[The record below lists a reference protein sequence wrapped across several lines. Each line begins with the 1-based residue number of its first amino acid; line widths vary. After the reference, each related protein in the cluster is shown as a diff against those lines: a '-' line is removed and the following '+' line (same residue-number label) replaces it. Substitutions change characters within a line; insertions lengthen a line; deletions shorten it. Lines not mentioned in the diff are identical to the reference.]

1 MYSLRATEGRNLL
14 ALHDIRLYGVSQF
27 TNSEPALTSEEQE
40 ALKDRR
46 LSLDEV
52 TLFRVTGYAA
62 IEIVGENFTVVTSAP
77 IRSEAYGMNE
87 QRLFTKLIA
96 AHLGFGDILELR
108 VIYMR
113 DPLKRVIYS
122 CSHDAVAAVGV

>member
-1 MYSLRATEGRNLL
+1 
-14 ALHDIRLYGVSQF
+14 
-27 TNSEPALTSEEQE
+27 
-40 ALKDRR
+40 
-46 LSLDEV
+46 
-52 TLFRVTGYAA
+52 
-62 IEIVGENFTVVTSAP
+62 
-77 IRSEAYGMNE
+77 MNE